1 VTHVVAPLFLGS
13 RNDFFALDAVRLAGS
28 ADSYRRERGVESLPL
43 HGGMDELSVHGKYFL
58 EYEILAANG
67 AVEFLRERPEGLPFP
82 HSLPFLWFQSANF
95 AGWDRKRHGVSQRVS
110 GDGDFSPLFLLCV
123 GLAHLRRFAKR
134 GSQHRCNGTR
144 FLNGYCKF
152 KFNIF
157 QSQKRGVGCESD
169 PALRLLSAASFR
181 RRRDISSPPAV
192 VSEELDE
199 SPPRSD

>member
-1 VTHVVAPLFLGS
+1 MRGISYEGWAQRVFIPLPWRASTALWFWDGLGFRHADVTHVVAPLFLGS

-95 AGWDRKRHGVSQRVS
+95 AGWDRKRQGVS
-110 GDGDFSPLFLLCV
+110 
-123 GLAHLRRFAKR
+123 
-134 GSQHRCNGTR
+134 
-144 FLNGYCKF
+144 
-152 KFNIF
+152 
-157 QSQKRGVGCESD
+157 
-169 PALRLLSAASFR
+169 
-181 RRRDISSPPAV
+181 
-192 VSEELDE
+192 
-199 SPPRSD
+199 